1 MTNFNKILSS
11 HHHSLGFLQM
21 SRSRGK
27 RGVQSQLCFPHGQ
40 TATPPVL
47 SSLYKS
53 VSALSVS
60 AVSVSAVSELW
71 MSVFEAETDTKVL
84 YT

>member
-1 MTNFNKILSS
+1 M
-11 HHHSLGFLQM
+11 
-21 SRSRGK
+21 
-27 RGVQSQLCFPHGQ
+27 QSQLCFAHGQ

-47 SSLYKS
+47 TALYMS
-53 VSALSVS
+53 VSVSTVS

-71 MSVFEAETDTKVL
+71 VSVFETETDTKLL